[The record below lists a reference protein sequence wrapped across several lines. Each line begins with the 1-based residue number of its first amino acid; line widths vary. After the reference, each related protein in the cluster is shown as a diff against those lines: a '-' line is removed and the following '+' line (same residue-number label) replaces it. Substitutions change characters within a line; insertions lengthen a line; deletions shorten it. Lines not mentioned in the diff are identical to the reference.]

1 MAQAK
6 QLFGLCYHYHLV
18 DVEHARGVG
27 HSGLV
32 WMCNY
37 CGGAASVA
45 VGKTW
50 AMVGVAAIRVLINN
64 VCLFVITFSLGC
76 FFLFILFFVVQK

>member
-1 MAQAK
+1 MHIIYITTVERRRAEWLMAQAK
-6 QLFGLCYHYHLV
+6 QLFGLCYHYHFV

-37 CGGAASVA
+37 CGGCCQRC
-45 VGKTW
+45 GGEN
-50 AMVGVAAIRVLINN
+50 MGHG
-64 VCLFVITFSLGC
+64 GC
-76 FFLFILFFVVQK
+76 GRNKGANK